1 MFDSLQNGPITPN
14 PPKNKPQIQTQ
25 KLKEKKHETQKCLG
39 LKNRPVSFNKKKVK
53 IYEPLRTPIDS
64 ARLKKFKFNSY
75 WFFCCCNSLQKS
87 VIVRVIDYYSHNYW
101 SIIIIIIISITNSN
115 NNNSFI
121 TVRTFFMSY
130 YDSHLFLLI
139 YFSYHSMHVGTPKKK
154 YVKKK
159 VRI

>member
-14 PPKNKPQIQTQ
+14 PPKFKPQIQTQ
-25 KLKEKKHETQKCLG
+25 KLEETKPENQKCLG
-39 LKNRPVSFNKKKVK
+39 LKNRYVSFKKKKVK

-101 SIIIIIIISITNSN
+101 SIIIIIISITNSN